1 MFFWWTKL
9 KHAFSARWKTLISI
23 YNNPEEKSL
32 YQNHH
37 VIEGA
42 RILSTDKFFCEEIN
56 SIVISNMVNKPSG
69 NIYFGKLFE
78 NTTLDWSKTYLP
90 QRLPWVLSNTKF
102 SKTYSFSIE
111 NYTLLG

>member
-1 MFFWWTKL
+1 M
-9 KHAFSARWKTLISI
+9 SI
-23 YNNPEEKSL
+23 YNNPDEKSL

-56 SIVISNMVNKPSG
+56 SIVISNMGNKPSG
-69 NIYFGKLFE
+69 NIYFGNCLK
-78 NTTLDWSKTYLP
+78 TSKTYLS

-102 SKTYSFSIE
+102 LKTYSFSIE
-111 NYTLLG
+111 NYTPLE